1 MTEMPLLAKI
11 RSFLQNF
18 FSSRRVEADLDL
30 EVRSHLAMLQEE
42 NLRAGM
48 TQNEAQRAARIEL
61 GGIEQ
66 LKEQV
71 RAHRIGNW
79 LHCILADCRYAL
91 RQLRKS
97 PAFTTIAVVTLALGI
112 GANTAIF
119 SVVQNVL
126 LRSLPYRD
134 PGHLVEIWNN
144 YLPQWPQIG
153 LSSSDFYEWR
163 AQTKS
168 VRDMAAYRFVSTDLN
183 LTGRA
188 ETERVEA
195 TYATAALFP
204 TLGVTPLL
212 GRGFLPEE
220 DRPGAAPVV
229 LISHELWQSR
239 FGGDVT
245 VLGQTLTLDGRNYT
259 LIGVLPA
266 NFQIVPWADV
276 WFPAGEMDPTELD
289 GRVHHPFGV
298 VARLAPGA
306 SVQQAQA
313 ELTTLAGQQAAAH
326 PDTNLNW
333 GVTVRTLR
341 DPSAAKLREALLV
354 LFAAVG
360 LVLLIAC
367 ANLVNLL
374 LVRNADRQRQ
384 IAVRMALGASQSRTF
399 VQLLTETLLL
409 ALAGGSLGVALAG
422 AGLALLW
429 SLAPPTIASAAPPA
443 LNVWVLGF
451 TFGASVLTGILC
463 GVLPAFQSTSTS
475 LSSVLSAGSKGAVAG
490 DSGKLRNTLVVAEIA
505 LSLVLLV
512 SAGLFL
518 RGLGNLLRVDP
529 GFHPGHLLT
538 MRVSEAEPPSSVYEN
553 LTPAEL
559 NDLQFKSSMRFQQL
573 VKTIQ
578 SVPSVRSAG
587 GINVL
592 PLAESLRAA
601 ARFSV
606 EGQPD
611 TERAPRPSA
620 QIRYTS
626 LEYFEA
632 MGIPLVQ
639 GRFFHESD
647 WTNPAVVI
655 NQSMAR
661 RFWPAGD
668 AIGRRINFC
677 WNASEPCWSTVV
689 GVVGDVHQFGLDA
702 APTFDVYNAG
712 GWTESFVIRTEGD
725 SAIVASEVSA
735 KIREFDAM
743 LAISRVATMEQLLS
757 DSLLRQRFLTLLLA
771 IFAALALLLAAVG
784 IYGVVSYGVSRRT
797 QEIGIRLTLGA
808 QPGDVSR
815 MIVREGLFLALAGTG
830 IGLAFALALS
840 RWIESFFF
848 EVKPSDP
855 PTYIVVT
862 VLLLATVLAACLI
875 PARRAS
881 RVDPMVALRYE

>member
-1 MTEMPLLAKI
+1 MPLFVKV

-18 FSSRRVEADLDL
+18 FSTPRVETDLDR
-30 EVRSHLAMLQEE
+30 EVQSHLEMLKEE

-48 TQNEAQRAARIEL
+48 TQDEAQRAARIEL

-66 LKEQV
+66 VKEQV
-71 RAHRIGNW
+71 REQRLGNW
-79 LHCILADCRYAL
+79 LDSVLSDCRYAL

-97 PAFTTIAVVTLALGI
+97 PAFTVIAVLTLALGI

-119 SVVQNVL
+119 SVVENVL

-134 PGHLVEIWNN
+134 PGRLIEIWNN
-144 YLPQWPQIG
+144 YFPQWPQIG

-163 AQTKS
+163 AQAKS
-168 VRDMAAYRFVSTDLN
+168 VRDMAAYRFVASDLN
-183 LTGRA
+183 LTGHG

-204 TLGVTPLL
+204 TLGMTPIL
-212 GRGFLPEE
+212 GRAFLPRE
-220 DRPGAAPVV
+220 DQPGADPVA
-229 LISHELWQSR
+229 LISHALWQSR
-239 FGGDVT
+239 FGGDSTAV
-245 VLGQTLTLDGRNYT
+245 GHTLTLDGRDYT

-266 NFQIVPWADV
+266 NFHLAPWADV
-276 WFPAGEMDPTELD
+276 WFPTGEMDPTELN

-298 VARLAPGA
+298 VARLVPGA
-306 SVQQAQA
+306 TLPQAQA

-326 PDTNLNW
+326 PDTNANW
-333 GVTVRTLR
+333 GVTVHPLR
-341 DPSAAKLREALLV
+341 DPSAVKLREALLV
-354 LFAAVG
+354 LLAAVV

-374 LVRNADRQRQ
+374 LVRNAHRHRQ
-384 IAVRMALGASQSRTF
+384 IAVRMVLGAGRSRIF
-399 VQLLTETLLL
+399 AQLLTETLLL
-409 ALAGGSLGVALAG
+409 ALFGGCLGIALARTS
-422 AGLALLW
+422 LALL
-429 SLAPPTIASAAPPA
+429 SSFAPAAIASAAPLA
-443 LNVWVLGF
+443 LNGWVLGF
-451 TFGASVLTGILC
+451 TFAASVVTGVFC
-463 GVLPAFQSTSTS
+463 GVLPAFQSAGVN
-475 LSSVLSAGSKGAVAG
+475 LSSVLGAGSKGAVRG
-490 DSGKLRNTLVVAEIA
+490 GGGGLRNALVIAEIA

-529 GFHPGHLLT
+529 GFRPEHLLT
-538 MRVSEAEPPSSVYEN
+538 MRVSEAEPPGSVYEN

-559 NDLQFKSSMRFQQL
+559 NDLQFKSSMRSQQL
-573 VKTIQ
+573 MKAIESLPGVK
-578 SVPSVRSAG
+578 SAA
-587 GINVL
+587 GINIL
-592 PLAESLRAA
+592 PIAESLRAA
-601 ARFSV
+601 ARFAV

-611 TERAPRPSA
+611 TDRAPRPSA
-620 QIRYTS
+620 QIRYAS
-626 LEYFEA
+626 LAYFET
-632 MGIPLVQ
+632 MGIPRIQ
-639 GRFFHESD
+639 GRFFQPSD
-647 WTNPAVVI
+647 WTNPVIVI
-655 NQSMAR
+655 NQSMSR
-661 RFWPAGD
+661 RFWPKGD

-712 GWTESFVIRTEGD
+712 GWAESLVIRTQGD
-725 SAIVASEVSA
+725 PAAVASEVRA
-735 KIREFDAM
+735 KIREFDSA
-743 LAISRVATMEQLLS
+743 LAISRVAKMEQLLS
-757 DSLLRQRFLTLLLA
+757 DSLLQQRFLTLLLA

-815 MIVREGLFLALAGTG
+815 MIVREGLFLALGGTA
-830 IGLAFALALS
+830 IGLAIAFVLS

-848 EVKPSDP
+848 EVKPCDP

-862 VLLLATVLAACLI
+862 VLLLATALVACLI
-875 PARRAS
+875 PARHAS
-881 RVDPMVALRYE
+881 RVDPMVALRYD

>member
-1 MTEMPLLAKI
+1 MPLFLKV

-18 FSSRRVEADLDL
+18 FSTSRVETDLDR
-30 EVRSHLAMLQEE
+30 EVLSHLEMLKEE

-48 TQNEAQRAARIEL
+48 AQDEAQRAARIEF

-66 LKEQV
+66 VKEQV
-71 RAHRIGNW
+71 REQRLGNW
-79 LHCILADCRYAL
+79 LDSVLSDCRYAL

-97 PAFTTIAVVTLALGI
+97 PAFTVIAVLILALGI

-119 SVVQNVL
+119 SVVENVL

-134 PGHLVEIWNN
+134 PGRLIEIWNN
-144 YLPQWPQIG
+144 YFPQWPQIG

-163 AQTKS
+163 AQAKS
-168 VRDMAAYRFVSTDLN
+168 VRDMAAYRFVATDLN
-183 LTGRA
+183 LTGHG

-204 TLGVTPLL
+204 TLGITPIL
-212 GRGFLPEE
+212 GRAFLPRE
-220 DRPGAAPVV
+220 DQPGAGPVA
-229 LISHELWQSR
+229 LISHALWQSR
-239 FGGDVT
+239 FGGDSTAV
-245 VLGQTLTLDGRNYT
+245 GHTLTLDGRDYT

-266 NFQIVPWADV
+266 NFHLAPWADV
-276 WFPAGEMDPTELD
+276 WFPTGEMDPTELN

-298 VARLAPGA
+298 VARLVPGA
-306 SVQQAQA
+306 TLPQAQA

-326 PDTNLNW
+326 PDTNANW
-333 GVTVRTLR
+333 GVTVHPLR
-341 DPSAAKLREALLV
+341 DPSAVKLREALLV
-354 LFAAVG
+354 LLAAVG

-374 LVRNADRQRQ
+374 LVRNAHRHRQ
-384 IAVRMALGASQSRTF
+384 IAVRMVLGAGRSRIF
-399 VQLLTETLLL
+399 AQLLTETLLL
-409 ALAGGSLGVALAG
+409 ALFGGCLGIALART
-422 AGLALLW
+422 
-429 SLAPPTIASAAPPA
+429 SLAVLSSFAPAAIASAAPLA
-443 LNVWVLGF
+443 LNGWVLGF
-451 TFGASVLTGILC
+451 TFAASLVTGVVC
-463 GVLPAFQSTSTS
+463 GVLPAFQSAGAN
-475 LSSVLSAGSKGAVAG
+475 LSSVLGAGSKGAVRG
-490 DSGKLRNTLVVAEIA
+490 SGGSLRNALVILEIA

-512 SAGLFL
+512 STGLFL

-529 GFHPGHLLT
+529 GFRPEHLLT
-538 MRVSEAEPPSSVYEN
+538 MRVSEAEPSGSVYEN

-559 NDLQFKSSMRFQQL
+559 NDLQFKSSMRSQQL
-573 VKTIQ
+573 MKTIQ
-578 SVPSVRSAG
+578 SLPGVKSAA

-592 PLAESLRAA
+592 PIAESLRAA
-601 ARFSV
+601 ARFGV

-611 TERAPRPSA
+611 TDRAPRPSA
-620 QIRYTS
+620 QIRYAS
-626 LEYFEA
+626 LAYFET
-632 MGIPLVQ
+632 MGIPRIQ
-639 GRFFHESD
+639 GRLFQPSD
-647 WTNPAVVI
+647 WTNPVVVI
-655 NQSMAR
+655 NQSMSR
-661 RFWPAGD
+661 RFWPKGD

-712 GWTESFVIRTEGD
+712 GWAESLVIRTEGD
-725 SAIVASEVSA
+725 PAAVASEVRA
-735 KIREFDAM
+735 KIREFDSA
-743 LAISRVATMEQLLS
+743 LAISRVAKMEQLLS
-757 DSLLRQRFLTLLLA
+757 DSLLQQRFLTLLLA

-815 MIVREGLFLALAGTG
+815 MIVREGLFLALGGTA
-830 IGLAFALALS
+830 IGLAIAFVLS

-862 VLLLATVLAACLI
+862 VLLLATALVACLI
-875 PARRAS
+875 PARHAS
-881 RVDPMVALRYE
+881 RVDPMVALRYD

>member
-1 MTEMPLLAKI
+1 MPLLIRI
-11 RSFLQNF
+11 RSLLQNL
-18 FSSRRVEADLDL
+18 FSTRRVETDLEQ
-30 EVRSHLAMLQEE
+30 EVRSHLEMLKEE

-48 TQNEAQRAARIEL
+48 SQEEAQRVARIEL
-61 GGIEQ
+61 GGLEQ
-66 LKEQV
+66 VKEQV
-71 RAHRIGNW
+71 REQRMGSW
-79 LHCILADCRYAL
+79 LRSVLSDCRYAL

-97 PAFTTIAVVTLALGI
+97 PAFSAIAVLTLALGI

-134 PGHLVEIWNN
+134 PGQLLEIWNN
-144 YLPQWPQIG
+144 YFPQWPQIG
-153 LSSSDFYEWR
+153 LSSADFYEWR
-163 AQTKS
+163 AQAKS

-183 LTGRA
+183 LTGHG

-204 TLGVTPLL
+204 TLGVTPIL
-212 GRGFLPEE
+212 GRAFLPEE
-220 DRPGAAPVV
+220 DQPGTAPVA

-239 FGGDVT
+239 FGGDRKVI
-245 VLGQTLTLDGRNYT
+245 GQTLTLDGVDYT

-266 NFQIVPWADV
+266 NFHLVPWADV
-276 WFPAGEMDPTELD
+276 WFPTGEMDPTELN

-298 VARLAPGA
+298 VARLASGA
-306 SVQQAQA
+306 TLQRAQA
-313 ELTTLAGQQAAAH
+313 ELTALAGQQAAAH

-333 GVTVRTLR
+333 GATVQPLR
-341 DPSAAKLREALLV
+341 DPSAVKLREALLV

-360 LVLLIAC
+360 LVLLISC

-374 LVRNADRQRQ
+374 LVRNADRHRQ
-384 IAVRMALGASQSRTF
+384 LAVRMALGASRSRIF
-399 VQLLTETLLL
+399 AQLLTETLLL
-409 ALAGGSLGVALAG
+409 ALVGGCLGIALART
-422 AGLALLW
+422 GLALL
-429 SLAPPTIASAAPPA
+429 SFLAPAAIASAAPPA
-443 LNVWVLGF
+443 LNGWVLGF
-451 TFGASVLTGILC
+451 TFAASVLTGILC
-463 GVLPAFQSTSTS
+463 GVLPAFRSGRAN
-475 LSSVLSAGSKGAVAG
+475 LSSVLSAGSKGAVVG
-490 DSGKLRNTLVVAEIA
+490 DSGRLRDLLVIGEIA
-505 LSLVLLV
+505 ISLILLV

-518 RGLGNLLRVDP
+518 RGLGNLVRVDP
-529 GFHPGHLLT
+529 GFRPDHLLT
-538 MRVSEAEPPSSVYEN
+538 MRVSEAELSNSAYEN
-553 LTPAEL
+553 LTPAQL
-559 NDLQFKSSMRFQQL
+559 NDLQFKSSMRSQRL
-573 VKTIQ
+573 IRTIQ
-578 SVPSVRSAG
+578 SVPGVKSAA

-592 PLAESLRAA
+592 PIAESLRAA
-601 ARFSV
+601 ARFAV

-620 QIRYTS
+620 QIRYAS
-626 LEYFEA
+626 LGYFET
-632 MGIPLVQ
+632 MDIPLVQ
-639 GRFFHESD
+639 GRLFHESD
-647 WTNPAVVI
+647 WTNPVVVI
-655 NQSMAR
+655 NQSMSR
-661 RFWPAGD
+661 RFWPKGD
-668 AIGRRINFC
+668 AIGGRINFC

-712 GWTESFVIRTEGD
+712 GWAESLVIRTEGD
-725 SAIVASEVSA
+725 PAAVASEVRAEIRKFDSA
-735 KIREFDAM
+735 
-743 LAISRVATMEQLLS
+743 LAISRVSTMEQLLS
-757 DSLLRQRFLTLLLA
+757 DSLLHQRFLTLLLA

-815 MIVREGLFLALAGTG
+815 MIVREGLFLALAGTA
-830 IGLAFALALS
+830 IGLAIALALS

-855 PTYIVVT
+855 PTYIVVA

>member
-1 MTEMPLLAKI
+1 MFKMLLFVKV

-18 FSSRRVEADLDL
+18 FATSRVETDLDR
-30 EVRSHLAMLQEE
+30 EVQSHLEMLKEE

-48 TQNEAQRAARIEL
+48 AHDEAQRAARIEL

-66 LKEQV
+66 VKEQV
-71 RAHRIGNW
+71 REQRLGNW
-79 LHCILADCRYAL
+79 LQSILSDCRYAL

-97 PAFTTIAVVTLALGI
+97 PAFTVIAVLTLALGI

-134 PGHLVEIWNN
+134 AGRLVEIWNN
-144 YLPQWPQIG
+144 YFPQWPQIG

-163 AQTKS
+163 AQAKS

-183 LTGRA
+183 LTGHG
-188 ETERVEA
+188 ETERVQA

-204 TLGVTPLL
+204 TLGIAPVL
-212 GRGFLPEE
+212 GRAFLARE
-220 DRPGAAPVV
+220 DQPGSDPVA
-229 LISHELWQSR
+229 LISHALWQSR
-239 FGGDVT
+239 FGGDPTAV
-245 VLGQTLTLDGRNYT
+245 GRTLTLDGRDYT

-266 NFQIVPWADV
+266 KFHLAPWADV
-276 WFPAGEMDPTELD
+276 WFPAGEMDPTELN

-298 VARLAPGA
+298 VARLVPGA
-306 SVQQAQA
+306 TLQQAQA

-326 PDTNLNW
+326 PDTNANW
-333 GVTVRTLR
+333 GVTVHPLR
-341 DPSAAKLREALLV
+341 DPSAVKLREALLV

-374 LVRNADRQRQ
+374 LVRNADRHRQ
-384 IAVRMALGASQSRTF
+384 IAVRMALGASRSRIF
-399 VQLLTETLLL
+399 AQLLTETLVL
-409 ALAGGSLGVALAG
+409 ALSGGCLGIAFAR
-422 AGLALLW
+422 AGLRLL
-429 SLAPPTIASAAPPA
+429 SSFAPAVIASAAPLA
-443 LNVWVLGF
+443 LNGWVLGF
-451 TFGASVLTGILC
+451 TFAASVLTGVVC
-463 GVLPAFQSTSTS
+463 GVLPAFQSAGAN
-475 LSSVLSAGSKGAVAG
+475 LSSALSAGSKGAVRG
-490 DSGKLRNTLVVAEIA
+490 GGGSLRNSLVVAEIA

-529 GFHPGHLLT
+529 GFRPEHLLT

-559 NDLQFKSSMRFQQL
+559 NDLQFKSSLRSQQL
-573 VKTIQ
+573 IKAIQNLPGVK
-578 SVPSVRSAG
+578 SAA

-592 PLAESLRAA
+592 PIAESLRAA
-601 ARFSV
+601 ARFGV

-611 TERAPRPSA
+611 TDRAPRPSA
-620 QIRYTS
+620 QIRYAS
-626 LEYFEA
+626 LAYFET
-632 MGIPLVQ
+632 MSIPRIQ
-639 GRFFHESD
+639 GRLFQESD
-647 WTNPAVVI
+647 WTNPVVVI
-655 NQSMAR
+655 NQSMSR
-661 RFWPAGD
+661 RFWPRGD

-702 APTFDVYNAG
+702 EPTFDVYNAG
-712 GWTESFVIRTEGD
+712 GWAESLVIRTQGD
-725 SAIVASEVSA
+725 PAAVASEVRA
-735 KIREFDAM
+735 KIREFDSV
-743 LAISRVATMEQLLS
+743 LAISRVSKMEQLLS
-757 DSLLRQRFLTLLLA
+757 DSLLQQRFLTLLLA

-815 MIVREGLFLALAGTG
+815 MIVREGLFLALAGTA
-830 IGLAFALALS
+830 IGLAIAFVNS

-855 PTYIVVT
+855 PTYIVVS
-862 VLLLATVLAACLI
+862 VLLLATALAACLI

-881 RVDPMVALRYE
+881 RVDPMVALRYD